1 MNLKEESI
9 FEKDIINFY
18 TIFLFLKNN
27 FFFLLILQLIFTIT
41 IIIILLVYNSYAFK
55 NSKFLNKDAKIN
67 FDNQYNEIN
76 SYHDEQYK
84 NLIYEKD
91 NNTDYNKSFKSINEE
106 FKIIKEELILKIN
119 KSKKKLIPKTKII
132 VKTNY
137 LNTNPL
143 VKKKLVAIDSF
154 NLINN
159 LENFLEWK
167 KINKMNINFSDL
179 IFGYPDQAEFN
190 ISLLGENT
198 NKNIINQVVDY
209 LNFSINKIDK
219 NYEKITNNFIE
230 NFDKSNSI
238 ALSSYENTLIYK
250 LRIQNFNIAKIK
262 LLTLIIIT
270 EESPPLSENK
280 ELIDIRNKRDQKI
293 DSLKEIKKLQ
303 IFKLTEKISSLDEI
317 RDLKLLKLN
326 ESYNEKII
334 SIQEKNSSK
343 NYKDFVKL
351 LLFTLFLNLLIVSV
365 YRSFLL
371 SMKKLKSEI
380 KK

>member
-27 FFFLLILQLIFTIT
+27 FFFLIILQLIFTIT
-41 IIIILLVYNSYAFK
+41 IIITLLVYNSYAFK

-76 SYHDEQYK
+76 SYHGEQYK
-84 NLIYEKD
+84 NLIHEKD
-91 NNTDYNKSFKSINEE
+91 SNTDYNKSFKSINEE

-119 KSKKKLIPKTKII
+119 KSKKKLIPKTNII

-143 VKKKLVAIDSF
+143 VKKELVAIDSF

-179 IFGYPDQAEFN
+179 IFGYPDQAKFN

-262 LLTLIIIT
+262 SLIIIT

-280 ELIDIRNKRDQKI
+280 ELIDIRNERDQKI
-293 DSLKEIKKLQ
+293 NSLKENKKLQ
-303 IFKLTEKISSLDEI
+303 IFMLSEKISSLDEI

-334 SIQEKNSSK
+334 SIQEKGSSK

-371 SMKKLKSEI
+371 SMKKLKREI